1 MKQSFYLAIKYLQ
14 FHRIR
19 TLVLVAS
26 IGLILYLPNGLQ
38 RLISES
44 EIQMMARAE
53 ATPLIIGS
61 KGSSTDLVINTL
73 YFEQEE
79 IDPINLKI
87 VDQLNKTG
95 FGYSIPI
102 LSAFKAREYPIVGTN
117 LDYFD
122 FRKLTIREGRTLR
135 YVGECVIGNSI
146 ADRLDLKPGDSLISS
161 PENFFDLAG
170 VYPLKMEVVG
180 VLETSN
186 TPDDLAVF
194 TDLKTNWVI
203 MGLGHGHEDLK
214 NVYDPTLVLKRDS
227 GNVTASAKLYIYNE
241 INGKNLGSFHFHGSI
256 EDYPI
261 SSVLFVPQDQKS
273 TTILRGRFEAG
284 EMEEQIVVPTLV
296 VNNLLQSIFRI
307 KQIFN
312 TVFILVGVA
321 TFLILGLI
329 VILTLRLRKEELY
342 TMFTIGSSRYKVV
355 EIIGFEL
362 LITIL
367 LSVVIAFILYGLT
380 GYFVDDFIRQF
391 II

>member
-44 EIQMMARAE
+44 EIQMMARAD
-53 ATPLIIGS
+53 ATPLIVGA
-61 KGSSTDLVINTL
+61 KGNSTDLVINTL
-73 YFEQEE
+73 YFEQQE
-79 IDPINLKI
+79 IEPVSLKT
-87 VDQLNKTG
+87 VDLLNQTG

-122 FRKLTIREGRTLR
+122 FRNLNIEEGRTLR
-135 YVGECVIGNSI
+135 YVGECVIGSRV
-146 ADRLDLKPGDSLISS
+146 ARRLNLKPGDSLISS

-170 VYPLKMEVVG
+170 VYPLRMEVVG
-180 VLETSN
+180 ILRTSN

-203 MGLGHGHEDLK
+203 MGLGHGHDDLQK
-214 NVYDPTLVLKRDS
+214 VYDPTLVLKRDS
-227 GNVTASAKLYIYNE
+227 SNVTASAKLYIYNE
-241 INGKNLGSFHFHGSI
+241 ISGKYLGSFHFHGNI

-261 SSVLFVPQDQKS
+261 TSVLFIPDDKKS
-273 TTILRGRFEAG
+273 ATILRGRFESGA
-284 EMEEQIVVPTLV
+284 MEDQIVVPGLV
-296 VNNLLQSIFRI
+296 VENLLQSIFRI

-321 TFLILGLI
+321 TLLILGLI

-342 TMFTIGSSRYKVV
+342 TMFTIGSSRYKIT

-362 LITIL
+362 IITL
-367 LSVVIAFILYGLT
+367 VLSLVVATILYGIT
-380 GYFVDDFIRQF
+380 GYFVEDFIRQF

>member
-1 MKQSFYLAIKYLQ
+1 MKQSLYLAIKYLQ
-14 FHRIR
+14 YHRIR
-19 TLVLVAS
+19 TMVLVAS

-44 EIQMMARAE
+44 EIQMMRRADSS
-53 ATPLIIGS
+53 PLIVGA

-79 IDPINLKI
+79 IETITLKAAE
-87 VDQLNKTG
+87 VLDQTN
-95 FGYSIPI
+95 FGYSIPV
-102 LSAFKAREYPIVGTN
+102 LSAFKARNYSIVGTN

-122 FRKLTIREGRTLR
+122 FRDLTIEQGRTLR
-135 YVGECVIGNSI
+135 YVGECLLGSTV
-146 ADRLDLKPGDSLISS
+146 ARRLDLQPGDSLVSS

-180 VLETSN
+180 ILKTSD
-186 TPDDLAVF
+186 TPDDRAVF
-194 TDLKTNWVI
+194 TDLKTNWII
-203 MGLGHGHEDLK
+203 MGLGHGHEDLQK
-214 NVYDPTLVLKRDS
+214 VYDPTLVLKRDS
-227 GNVTASAKLYIYNE
+227 ANVTSSAKLYIYNE
-241 INGKNLGSFHFHGSI
+241 INGKDLNSFHFHGNV

-261 SSVLFVPQDQKS
+261 TSVLFIPDDQKAA
-273 TTILRGRFEAG
+273 TILRGRFESG
-284 EMEEQIVVPTLV
+284 EMDEQIVVPV
-296 VNNLLQSIFRI
+296 VVVENLLQSIFRI

-321 TFLILGLI
+321 TLLILGLI

-342 TMFTIGSSRYKVV
+342 TMFTIGSSRYKIV

-362 LITIL
+362 LLTLTVSL
-367 LSVVIAFILYGLT
+367 LIAFSLYALT
-380 GYFVDDFIRQF
+380 GYFVEEFIQQF